1 MMKFISGYSQAGSSM
16 SRTSNLDSD
25 SGSTAGPLWK
35 KWLRTPSSRAFSYSG
50 KTIGSLAFQPR
61 DSPRHSA
68 VYHLKPRMPRSVI
81 CRSTSSR
88 ALGARGSTPPSGMMR
103 SGARLASSALRSG
116 LTNPVW

>member
-1 MMKFISGYSQAGSSM
+1 M
-16 SRTSNLDSD
+16 SRTSNLVSD

-68 VYHLKPRMPRSVI
+68 VYHLKPFMPSSVI

-88 ALGARGSTPPSGMMR
+88 AFGARGSTPPSGMRR
-103 SGARLASSALRSG
+103 SGARLTNSALRSG
-116 LTNPVW
+116 LTKPVW